1 MASEYYVLILQVLTK
16 NVKCDRVV
24 KIIKTRSLPPPVKK
38 EESVD

>member
-1 MASEYYVLILQVLTK
+1 MASEYYVLILQVLT